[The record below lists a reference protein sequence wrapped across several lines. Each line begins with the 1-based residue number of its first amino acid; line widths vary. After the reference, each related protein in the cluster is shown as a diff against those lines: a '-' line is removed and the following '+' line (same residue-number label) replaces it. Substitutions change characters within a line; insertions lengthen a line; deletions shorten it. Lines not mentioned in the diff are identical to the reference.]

1 MFSGKNDEL
10 TPRGTG
16 EFGTRLLRG
25 LYVADIMKP
34 SMFILILRGLI
45 MGTTTREFQA
55 DALME
60 FGCGFDALSGDVK
73 GSAVRGT
80 APSEASG
87 GAETVF
93 SLYRVETVR
102 ISSNQLIY
110 RHR

>member
-1 MFSGKNDEL
+1 
-10 TPRGTG
+10 
-16 EFGTRLLRG
+16 
-25 LYVADIMKP
+25 
-34 SMFILILRGLI
+34 MFILILRGLI

-87 GAETVF
+87 GRRLC
-93 SLYRVETVR
+93 SLFTAWRRSR